1 MRHIDKSE
9 VPIMHNYLIVEPLGQ
24 QHVEESLREADRAR
38 LARRP
43 GAATPMPQAPGKCP
57 VCSSDLEVVRLQ
69 CASCVTVVEGH
80 FELSKFNR
88 LHPEQLAFLE
98 LFLKA
103 RGNIKEVEREL
114 GLSYPTVRARLGALL
129 GTLGYAA
136 EPDRK
141 ADVTKKGGEIP

>member
-1 MRHIDKSE
+1 
-9 VPIMHNYLIVEPLGQ
+9 
-24 QHVEESLREADRAR
+24 
-38 LARRP
+38 
-43 GAATPMPQAPGKCP
+43 
-57 VCSSDLEVVRLQ
+57 
-69 CASCVTVVEGH
+69 VTVVEGH

-114 GLSYPTVRARLGALL
+114 GLSYPTVRARLDVLL
-129 GTLGYAA
+129 GTLGYAV

-141 ADVTKKGGEIP
+141 ADVTKKRREILDALDAGNLTAEDALRLLRERK

>member
-1 MRHIDKSE
+1 
-9 VPIMHNYLIVEPLGQ
+9 
-24 QHVEESLREADRAR
+24 
-38 LARRP
+38 
-43 GAATPMPQAPGKCP
+43 MPQAPGKCP

-69 CASCVTVVEGH
+69 CTSCGTAVEGH

-88 LHPEQLAFLE
+88 LDPEQLGFLE

-114 GLSYPTVRARLGALL
+114 GLSYPTVRARLDSLL
-129 GTLGYAA
+129 ITLGYAV

-141 ADVTKKGGEIP
+141 ADINKRRREILDELDSGKINAEDALRKLRERK

>member
-1 MRHIDKSE
+1 
-9 VPIMHNYLIVEPLGQ
+9 
-24 QHVEESLREADRAR
+24 
-38 LARRP
+38 
-43 GAATPMPQAPGKCP
+43 MPQAPGKCP

-69 CASCVTVVEGH
+69 CTSCGTAVEGH

-88 LHPEQLAFLE
+88 LDPEQLGFLE

-114 GLSYPTVRARLGALL
+114 GLSYPTVRARLDSLL
-129 GTLGYAA
+129 ITLGYAV

-141 ADVTKKGGEIP
+141 ADISKRRREILDELDSGKINAEDALRKLRERK